1 MFFHLLKRVNNYVRK
16 IDKGEIKLDIYSKG
30 PNDSFTTADYV
41 IQKMFEL
48 HLEKYYPNIKIIG
61 EEDTTNDL
69 IKESELYSIDPL
81 KDINLNLLPE
91 ELFGKETANL
101 NVDDLVFYIDPID
114 STSSFI
120 KKNYKPATVM
130 IGLTL
135 RGEPLMGILHYF
147 FWEGNNNSTK
157 TVFNIPKKGVFEF
170 NLDNDIMNQFN
181 FKKNENELVIVT
193 SKSRTISETS
203 KGNLMFLSIKI

>member
-16 IDKGEIKLDIYSKG
+16 IDKGEIKIDIYAKG
-30 PNDSFTTADYV
+30 SNDSFTTADYV

-69 IKESELYSIDPL
+69 IKECELYSIDPL
-81 KDINLNLLPE
+81 QDINMNLFPE
-91 ELFGKETANL
+91 ELFPEEIKNL
-101 NVDDLVFYIDPID
+101 NVDDLVFFVDPID

-120 KKNYKPATVM
+120 KKNYKPSTVM

-135 RGEPLMGILHYF
+135 KEEPLIGILHYF
-147 FWEGNNNSTK
+147 FWEGKNNCTK
-157 TVFNIPKKGVFEF
+157 TVFNIPKKGVFEY
-170 NLDNDIMNQFN
+170 NLDYDSMEEFKL
-181 FKKNENELVIVT
+181 KKNENELIILT
-193 SKSRTISETS
+193 SKFRTIPETA
-203 KGNLMFLSIKI
+203 KCKF